1 MWLALLFACIP
12 VLTSPGDP
20 VSGDYIKP
28 ENAWPAAESVPD
40 LLGEGFAE
48 GEVVEHWM
56 GPDQNGQEVDLWQFY
71 GQVWVLDISTIWCQP
86 CQDIAADAQAT
97 ADDYAADGFVY
108 LTLLAEDEYGEVPDE
123 ADLDFWAD
131 TFGITQPVVSDDTQA
146 SADLTGGQ
154 FPFVAV
160 VGRDLTVSARVEV
173 PSDESI
179 RAAIEAAL

>member
-1 MWLALLFACIP
+1 MWLTLLIACIP
-12 VLTSPGDP
+12 VLVSPGDDVSSEYVKP
-20 VSGDYIKP
+20 V
-28 ENAWPAAESVPD
+28 NAWPAAESVPA
-40 LLGEGFAE
+40 LVGEGFAE
-48 GEVVEHWM
+48 GEVVEHWT
-56 GPDQNGQEVDLWQFY
+56 GLDQNGQDVDLWQFY

-86 CQDIAADAQAT
+86 CQDIAAEAQAT

-108 LTLLAEDEYGEVPDE
+108 VTLLAEDKDGEVPDE

-131 TFGITQPVVSDDTQA
+131 TFGITQPVVSDTAQS

-173 PSDESI
+173 PSDEAI
-179 RAAIEAAL
+179 RAAIDAAL